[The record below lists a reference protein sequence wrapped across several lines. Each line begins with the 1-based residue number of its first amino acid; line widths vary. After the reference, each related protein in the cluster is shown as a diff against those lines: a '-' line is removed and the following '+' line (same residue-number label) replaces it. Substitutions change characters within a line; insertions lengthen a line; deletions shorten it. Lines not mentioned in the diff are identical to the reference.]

1 MVPCG
6 SGCVPFFQAP
16 ITKRALCP
24 IDLLFARAQQT
35 QHPTNAFILP
45 PKQQNSGMGCLCVS
59 WHLLETELFEKLD
72 VCFTTNL
79 DVSKAVFIA
88 LEMKPN
94 IFKLTRAMKVKKKV
108 SKSLFCFQKGNVPKK
123 TFFFLYKK
131 KAIDIFF
138 S

>member
-59 WHLLETELFEKLD
+59 WHLLEIELFEKLD

-88 LEMKPN
+88 FEMKPN
-94 IFKLTRAMKVKKKV
+94 IFKLIRAMKVKKKK
-108 SKSLFCFQKGNVPKK
+108 KSFKIIVLFPERERPKEN
-123 TFFFLYKK
+123 
-131 KAIDIFF
+131 IFF
-138 S
+138 PV